1 MIEYKVVAT
10 NVNHAEEKMNELAQE
25 GWQVIDTAILSGGGI
40 TTGSTPFVIT
50 FGRKI

>member
-25 GWQVIDTAILSGGGI
+25 GWQVIDTEILAGAGF
-40 TTGSTPFVIT
+40 TTGSTPFIIT
-50 FGRKI
+50 FGRKV